1 MDTVKIKRAILSVS
15 DKEGIVDLAQF
26 LANNGVELFS
36 TGGTFNKIKEAGIE
50 VKEVNE
56 ITKFPEIM
64 DGRVKTLNPYVHG
77 GILALRDNQEHLDTA
92 KEHNIEF
99 IDLLVVNL
107 YPFEATIAKEGV
119 TLEDAIENIDIG
131 GPTML
136 RSSAKNYKFVTIVTD
151 PKDYSRL
158 KDEIST
164 NGGTSLTFRED
175 LALKVFR
182 RTSEYD
188 STISDYLENRLR
200 SRENKTIF
208 LRDGEV
214 LRYGEN
220 SHQSAMVFKNGCDE
234 GVLATAKLLHGKEMS
249 YNNYL
254 DAQGAIDSVIQ
265 FDRPTAV
272 VIKHNNPCGIGS
284 ANSLRK
290 ALELAWYGDPISA
303 MGSVLAFNREFDM
316 DTLKFIKGKETKH
329 YSFQVVDGELIKE
342 EIKVGGKFIEVII
355 APSFSDEALAY
366 LTKKKN
372 SKNIRLLQVD
382 IEKTR
387 ESKSKQVRQ
396 IDGGYL
402 YQDVDNQLYT
412 DLECVTDKKFDDGM
426 IELAKFSMSCC
437 KETKSNAITLA
448 RRLNDGSL
456 QLLGMGA
463 GQPNRVDSMRKL
475 AVTKAEENLKLEYKE
490 LDLDISFEEYFKNEM
505 EKTVMASDAFF
516 PFDDTVRTAATFNIK
531 YIIQPGGSMK
541 DQDSIDACNEL
552 GMGMVFSK
560 NRHFKH

>member
-1 MDTVKIKRAILSVS
+1 MKRAILSVS
-15 DKEGIVDLAQF
+15 DKEGIVDLAKF
-26 LANNGVELFS
+26 LYENSVELFS
-36 TGGTFNKIKEAGIE
+36 TGGTFNKIKDAGIA

-64 DGRVKTLNPYVHG
+64 DGRVKTLNPFVHG
-77 GILALRDNQEHLDTA
+77 GILALRDNEEHVKTA

-107 YPFEATIAKEGV
+107 YPFESTIAKKDV
-119 TLEDAIENIDIG
+119 SLEDVIENIDIG

-151 PKDYSRL
+151 PGDYSKL
-158 KDEIST
+158 KDEISSK
-164 NGGTSLTFRED
+164 GGTSLEFRED

-188 STISDYLENRLR
+188 STISDYLEKRLR
-200 SRENKTIF
+200 ERENKTIF

-220 SHQSAMVFKNGCDE
+220 SHQKASLFKNRCQD
-234 GVLATAKLLHGKEMS
+234 GVLATAELIHGKEMS

-254 DAQGAIDSVIQ
+254 DAQGAIDTLIS
-265 FDRPTAV
+265 FKKPTAV
-272 VIKHNNPCGIGS
+272 VVKHNNPCGVGS
-284 ANSLRK
+284 SNSLRK

-316 DTLKFIKGKETKH
+316 ETLKFIKGKETNH
-329 YSFQVVDGELIKE
+329 YSFQVVDGELVKE
-342 EIKVGGKFIEVII
+342 VIKVGGKFVEVII

-382 IEKTR
+382 IDKTIA
-387 ESKSKQVRQ
+387 SKSKQVRQ

-402 YQDVDNQLYT
+402 YQDSDIWLYK
-412 DLECVTDKKFDDGM
+412 DLECVTEKKFDDDM
-426 IELAKFSMSCC
+426 IDLAKFSMSCC
-437 KETKSNAITLA
+437 KETKSNAITIA
-448 RRLNDGSL
+448 RKLDDGSF

-475 AVTKAEENLKLEYKE
+475 AVTKAEENLKLEYKD
-490 LDLDISFEEYFKNEM
+490 LDLDISFEQYFKNEM
-505 EKTVMASDAFF
+505 EKCVMASDAFF

-552 GMGMVFSK
+552 GMGMIFSK

>member
-1 MDTVKIKRAILSVS
+1 
-15 DKEGIVDLAQF
+15 
-26 LANNGVELFS
+26 
-36 TGGTFNKIKEAGIE
+36 
-50 VKEVNE
+50 
-56 ITKFPEIM
+56 
-64 DGRVKTLNPYVHG
+64 
-77 GILALRDNQEHLDTA
+77 
-92 KEHNIEF
+92 
-99 IDLLVVNL
+99 
-107 YPFEATIAKEGV
+107 
-119 TLEDAIENIDIG
+119 
-131 GPTML
+131 
-136 RSSAKNYKFVTIVTD
+136 
-151 PKDYSRL
+151 
-158 KDEIST
+158 
-164 NGGTSLTFRED
+164 
-175 LALKVFR
+175 
-182 RTSEYD
+182 
-188 STISDYLENRLR
+188 
-200 SRENKTIF
+200 
-208 LRDGEV
+208 
-214 LRYGEN
+214 
-220 SHQSAMVFKNGCDE
+220 
-234 GVLATAKLLHGKEMS
+234 MS

-265 FDRPTAV
+265 FDRPTAI

-284 ANSLRK
+284 ADSLRK

-316 DTLKFIKGKETKH
+316 ETLKFIKGKETKH
-329 YSFQVVDGELIKE
+329 YSFQVVDDELIQD

-412 DLECVTDKKFDDGM
+412 DIECVTKRIFDEGM
-426 IELAKFSMSCC
+426 LELAKFSMSCC

-448 RRLNDGSL
+448 RRLDDGSL

-475 AVTKAEENLKLEYKE
+475 AVTKAEENLRLEYKD
-490 LDLDISFEEYFKNEM
+490 LNLDISFEEFFKNEM
-505 EKTVMASDAFF
+505 EKCVMASDAFF

-541 DQDSIDACNEL
+541 DQDSIDACDEL
-552 GMGMVFSK
+552 DMGMVFSK